1 MPDDIQNSQ
10 VHDPKDSAFVELMRG
25 TKSGTGKGRKGLSTE
40 PPFTTRPELLGN
52 FGMVSSTHWLATA
65 AGMSIL
71 EKGGNAFDAAVAT
84 GLALQVI
91 EPHLNGPAGE
101 VPMVVCRGGTD
112 KVSAICGQG
121 VAPAAMSIEKFK
133 DLDVAMIPG
142 SGLLPAMVPG
152 SFGAWMLLLRDFG
165 TMNLEDVFAPALG
178 YARNGYPVVPGIH
191 TLLSALRDLF
201 VTEWTSSADTYLIN
215 GNVPDVNSM
224 VTNTVLADTY
234 TRIIRDAEASGGS
247 REDRIEKARKIF
259 YEGFVA
265 EEIDKFC
272 RENAVLDNTGRRH
285 HGLLTGDDMARWR
298 AEEETPVTYDYHGYT
313 VCKGGTW
320 SQAPVLLQA
329 LALLKGFDVAAMDPL
344 GPDFVHTVTECAKLA
359 FADREKFYGDPK
371 FVDVPMETLL
381 SDAYNDERRTLV
393 GETAS
398 LDLRPGDIPGYGGPV
413 TFQTPA
419 DAAAGRLGTI
429 IADGFPAAAVK
440 PGDTV
445 HFDIVD
451 RDGNMVS
458 ATPSGGWFK
467 ASPVIPG
474 LGFPLGT
481 RGQMFWLEEGR
492 AGSLAPGKR
501 PRTTLTPTL
510 ALKDGKPY
518 MAFGTPGGDQQDQ
531 WILNFFLRHVHGG
544 MNLQQSIDAPTFR
557 TTHFPSSFFPRLSE
571 PGCVAVEGRFSDET
585 VEELRRR
592 GHDVDVMDDW
602 SQGRLTAV
610 SQENGMLKAG
620 ANPRFM
626 QTYAIGR

>member
-1 MPDDIQNSQ
+1 MSDQ
-10 VHDPKDSAFVELMRG
+10 VHDPKDPAFVDLMRG
-25 TKSGTGKGRKGLSTE
+25 TKSGAGKGRKGISTE
-40 PPFTTRPELLGN
+40 PQFTTRPELLGN

-71 EKGGNAFDAAVAT
+71 EKGGNAFDAGVAT

-101 VPMVVCRGGTD
+101 VPMVVCRGGSNNVRT
-112 KVSAICGQG
+112 ICGQG
-121 VAPAAMSIEKFK
+121 VAPAAMSIDKFN
-133 DLDVAMIPG
+133 DLDVSLIPG
-142 SGLLPAMVPG
+142 TGLLPATVPG

-165 TMNLEDVFAPALG
+165 TMSLEGVFAPALG
-178 YARNGYPVVPGIH
+178 YARNGYPLVPGIH
-191 TLLSALRDLF
+191 TLLTALRDLF
-201 VTEWTSSADTYLIN
+201 VSEWTSSADTYLQN

-224 VTNTVLADTY
+224 VTNPVLADTY
-234 TRIIRDAEASGGS
+234 SRIIKEADASGGS
-247 REDRIEKARKIF
+247 REDRIEKAREIF
-259 YEGFVA
+259 YEGFIA
-265 EEIDKFC
+265 EQIDTFC
-272 RENAVLDNTGRRH
+272 RENAFLDNTGRRH
-285 HGLLTGDDMARWR
+285 HGLLTGDDMAKWR
-298 AEEETPVTYDYHGYT
+298 ASEEDPVTYDYHGYT

-320 SQAPVLLQA
+320 SQAPVLLQS
-329 LALLKGFDVAAMDPL
+329 LALLKGFDVESMDTL

-381 SDAYNDERRTLV
+381 SDAYNDARRALV
-393 GETAS
+393 GERAS
-398 LDLRPGDIPGYGGPV
+398 LELRPGDIPGYGGPI

-419 DAAAGRLGTI
+419 DAAAGNLGTI
-429 IADGFPAAAVK
+429 IVDGFPPEAAQ

-467 ASPVIPG
+467 ASPVVPG

-531 WILNFFLRHVHGG
+531 WILNFFLRHVHAG
-544 MNLQQSIDAPTFR
+544 MNLQQAIDAPTFR

-571 PGCVAVEGRFSDET
+571 PGHIGVEGCFSDET
-585 VEELRRR
+585 VDDLRRR
-592 GHDVDVMDDW
+592 GHEVEVMNGW

-610 SQENGMLKAG
+610 SQENGVLKAG

>member
-1 MPDDIQNSQ
+1 MADQI
-10 VHDPKDSAFVELMRG
+10 HDPKNSAFSDLMRG
-25 TKSGTGKGRKGLSTE
+25 TKSGTSKGRKSASKG
-40 PPFTTRPELLGN
+40 PAFTTRPELLGN

-71 EKGGNAFDAAVAT
+71 EKGGNAFDAGVAV

-101 VPMVVCRGGTD
+101 VPMLVCRGGTD

-121 VAPAAMSIEKFK
+121 VAPAAMTIDKFK
-133 DLDVAMIPG
+133 ELDVSLIPG
-142 SGLLPAMVPG
+142 TGLLPATVPG
-152 SFGAWMLLLRDFG
+152 AFGAWMLLLRDYG
-165 TMNLEDVFAPALG
+165 TMGLEDVFAPALG
-178 YARNGYPVVPGIH
+178 YARNGYPLVPGIH
-191 TLLSALRDLF
+191 SLLTALRDLF
-201 VTEWTSSADTYLIN
+201 VTEWTPSADTYLVN
-215 GNVPDVNSM
+215 GNVPTVNSM
-224 VTNTVLADTY
+224 VTNPVLADTY
-234 TRIIRDAEASGGS
+234 TRIIRKAEAVGGS
-247 REDRIEKARKIF
+247 REDQIEKARAIF
-259 YEGFVA
+259 YDGFVA

-272 RENAVLDNTGRRH
+272 RDNAFLDNTGRRNY
-285 HGLLTGDDMARWR
+285 GLLTGDDMARWR
-298 AEEETPVTYDYHGYT
+298 ATEETPVTYDYEGYT
-313 VCKGGTW
+313 VCKGGAW
-320 SQAPVLLQA
+320 SQAPVMLQA
-329 LALLKGFDVAAMDPL
+329 LALLKGFDLQSMDPM
-344 GPDFVHTVTECAKLA
+344 GSEFVHTVTECAKLA

-381 SDAYNDERRTLV
+381 SDAYNNTRRTLI
-393 GETAS
+393 EDTAS
-398 LDLRPGDIPGYGGPV
+398 LELCPGDIPGFGGPV
-413 TFQTPA
+413 TFQTVE
-419 DAAAGRLGTI
+419 DVAAEKLGKI
-429 IADGFPAAAVK
+429 IADGFPPAATQ

-451 RDGNMVS
+451 RDGNMIS

-544 MNLQQSIDAPTFR
+544 FNLQQAIDAPTFR

-571 PGCVAVEGRFSDET
+571 PGCISVEGRFSDET
-585 VEELRRR
+585 VDELRRR
-592 GHDVDVMDDW
+592 GHDVDVMGDW

-610 SQENGMLKAG
+610 SQENGILKAG

>member
-1 MPDDIQNSQ
+1 MDDINNSQ
-10 VHDPKDSAFVELMRG
+10 VHDPKYPAFVNLMRG
-25 TKSGTGKGRKGLSTE
+25 TKSGSGKGRKGLTTE

-101 VPMVVCRGGTD
+101 VPMVVCSGGSD

-121 VAPAAMSIEKFK
+121 VAPAAMSIDKFK
-133 DLDVAMIPG
+133 DLEVSMIPG
-142 SGLLPAMVPG
+142 SGLLPATVPG

-215 GNVPDVNSM
+215 GNVPGVNSM
-224 VTNTVLADTY
+224 VTNPVLADTY
-234 TRIIRDAEASGGS
+234 SRIIKEAEASGGS

-298 AEEETPVTYDYHGYT
+298 ATEEAPESYDYHGYT

-320 SQAPVLLQA
+320 SQAPVLLQS
-329 LALLKGFDVAAMDPL
+329 LALLKGFDVAAMDPM
-344 GPDFVHTVTECAKLA
+344 GADFVHTVTECAKLA

-381 SDAYNDERRTLV
+381 SDAYNDARRALV
-393 GETAS
+393 GEKAS
-398 LDLRPGDIPGYGGPV
+398 LELRPGDIPGYGGPV
-413 TFQTPA
+413 TFQTQT
-419 DAAAGRLGTI
+419 DVDAGRLGTI
-429 IADGFPAAAVK
+429 IADGFPAEAVA

-474 LGFPLGT
+474 LGFALGT

-571 PGCVAVEGRFSDET
+571 PGCISVEGRFSDET
-585 VEELRRR
+585 VADLRRR
-592 GHDVDVMDDW
+592 GHDVGVMDDW

-610 SQENGMLKAG
+610 SREHGVLKAG

-626 QTYAIGR
+626 QSYAIGR